1 MFSPT
6 RSAALRRVLLA
17 AASISMLV
25 AAQPAAAVG
34 AKPVNFTVHETLP
47 TLGVGRIV
55 RGQLADCPNPAVH
68 TTSSGGSGHGGQ
80 MVFNGSKRFDCGG
93 GNSLTLAFRVTTG
106 KCQKT
111 DAGVWKVVRGRGVFA
126 SAKGS
131 GRLVGTYML
140 GNKPGT
146 QCNADGLDDHV
157 GITRVVHPAGLIDH
171 VEEVAVIED
180 ERVRVVAALAGAPHD
195 ALDVADDGALLSTP
209 RRDDAIAGDWRTDDL
224 EPGNA
229 CHATARSLTGL
240 RTLRRSHVE
249 PPRHR

>member
-25 AAQPAAAVG
+25 AAQPAAAAG

-55 RGQLADCPNPAVH
+55 RGQLTDCPNPAVH

-80 MVFNGSKRFDCGG
+80 MVFKGSKRFDCGG

-146 QCNADGLDDHV
+146 QCNADGLDDHYT
-157 GITRVVHPAGLIDH
+157 GML
-171 VEEVAVIED
+171 
-180 ERVRVVAALAGAPHD
+180 ER
-195 ALDVADDGALLSTP
+195 
-209 RRDDAIAGDWRTDDL
+209 
-224 EPGNA
+224 
-229 CHATARSLTGL
+229 
-240 RTLRRSHVE
+240 
-249 PPRHR
+249 